1 LQIRKLN
8 EVGALMPKKVL
19 LVDDAAMFLEIQKD
33 FLKMSS
39 LSVLCAKDG
48 LEAFEKVR
56 ILHPDLLV
64 MDLHMPRMTG
74 AECCAAMKADPAL
87 SSIPVIMATSAGK
100 DDDHELCRKAGCEG
114 LLTKP
119 FERGQYLDAIRR
131 FIPELDRRESRIPF
145 TAAVRF
151 QAFCVSM
158 TGTILDLS
166 ARGIYVA
173 TDFELDVGT
182 EVVLAFSLSEGNGPL
197 MQAKGVVRW
206 KNTSDNRL
214 KEKYPSG
221 FGLEFTG
228 IAGDSLSIFQ
238 RYLAKMSM

>member
-1 LQIRKLN
+1 
-8 EVGALMPKKVL
+8 MPKKVL

-39 LSVLCAKDG
+39 ISVLCAKDG
-48 LEAFEKVR
+48 LEALEKAR

-87 SSIPVIMATSAGK
+87 ASIPVIMATSAGK
-100 DDDHELCRKAGCEG
+100 DDDHELCRKAGCDG

-119 FERGQYLDAIRR
+119 FERGLYLDEIRR
-131 FIPELDRRESRIPF
+131 FIPELDRREARIPF
-145 TAAVRF
+145 TAAIRF
-151 QAFCVSM
+151 QAFRVTM

-166 ARGIYVA
+166 TRGIFVA
-173 TDFELDVGT
+173 TEYALDVGT
-182 EVVLAFSLSEGNGPL
+182 EIVLTFNLSEANGSL

-206 KNTSDNRL
+206 KNTIVKRL
-214 KEKYPSG
+214 TEEYPPG
-221 FGLEFTG
+221 FGLEFTA
-228 IAGDSLSIFQ
+228 IAAESLSVF
-238 RYLAKMSM
+238 RRFLAKRGV